1 MQDEP
6 RGARFVDDVEHAVLP
21 LDFAQRLFRRHQVAR
36 NLAVEANFPG
46 AVACGNRD
54 GRAIVVDI
62 PAHVF
67 LDLPV
72 LVLAFGCWIHRRF
85 RTDRLP
91 SSGATRVTGDKHTV
105 WPWLDPQ
112 L

>member
-1 MQDEP
+1 MAKTSTNARD
-6 RGARFVDDVEHAVLP
+6 GAPAELQM
-21 LDFAQRLFRRHQVAR
+21 LEQRLFRRHQVAQ

-46 AVACGNRD
+46 AFACGNRG
-54 GRAIVVDI
+54 GRAIFVDI

-67 LDLPV
+67 LDLQV

-85 RTDRLP
+85 RADRLP
-91 SSGATRVTGDKHTV
+91 SSGATRVTGDKHTF
-105 WPWLDPQ
+105 WPWLDQQ